1 MKTRYKTILVAADGS
16 EESHFALKRSIE
28 LAKTNE
34 SRLVITHVVDY
45 RNYSRMQLYSPYVL
59 PAAEEKGQVILDE
72 CKEIAEKSGVSSV
85 SISMQQGM
93 PKSKIPKEIAAEFA
107 ADLIVSGASGA
118 GTFEKF
124 IVGSVSGGIARH
136 ASCDVLIVR
145 DNPERKY
152 QTIMIPVDGSDTGLD
167 AFKKGIAMAKK
178 SGASVV
184 IAHAMHTPMV
194 SSADHYRDHIL
205 ETFKENG
212 EKLINEYSR
221 MAKEEGMEDD
231 KLVLSLQAGSPKL
244 ILPKETAH
252 RHHVD
257 LIIVGASGLSSTERF
272 FLGSV
277 SEGIARRAACDVLII
292 RNHQ

>member
-1 MKTRYKTILVAADGS
+1 MSTRYNTILTAVDGS
-16 EESHFALKRSIE
+16 EESYYALNRSIE
-28 LAKTNE
+28 LAKTNN

-45 RNYSRMQLYSPYVL
+45 RNYSRMQLYSPYML
-59 PAAEEKGQVILDE
+59 PAAEEKGQSILDE
-72 CKEIAEKSGVSSV
+72 SKETAEKAGAGSV
-85 SISMQQGM
+85 NVSMQQGM
-93 PKSKIPKEIAAEFA
+93 PKSKIPKEIAPEFE

-145 DNPERKY
+145 NDPEKKY
-152 QTIMIPVDGSDTGLD
+152 ETIMIPVDGSDTGLD
-167 AFKKGIAMAKK
+167 AFKKGIAMAKD
-178 SGASVV
+178 SGATVV
-184 IAHAMHTPMV
+184 IAHAMHTPMI
-194 SSADHYRDHIL
+194 STADQYREHIL
-205 ETFKENG
+205 ETFRENG
-212 EKLINEYSR
+212 EKLIEEYSR
-221 MAKEEGMEDD
+221 MAKEEGIEEDRL
-231 KLVLSLQAGSPKL
+231 KLSLQAGSPKL

-252 RHHVD
+252 KYHVD

>member
-59 PAAEEKGQVILDE
+59 PTAEEKGQAILDE
-72 CKEIAEKSGVSSV
+72 CKEIAEKSGVSNV

-124 IVGSVSGGIARH
+124 TLLGTSR
-136 ASCDVLIVR
+136 
-145 DNPERKY
+145 RKR
-152 QTIMIPVDGSDTGLD
+152 IKRL
-167 AFKKGIAMAKK
+167 
-178 SGASVV
+178 
-184 IAHAMHTPMV
+184 
-194 SSADHYRDHIL
+194 
-205 ETFKENG
+205 
-212 EKLINEYSR
+212 
-221 MAKEEGMEDD
+221 
-231 KLVLSLQAGSPKL
+231 
-244 ILPKETAH
+244 
-252 RHHVD
+252 
-257 LIIVGASGLSSTERF
+257 
-272 FLGSV
+272 
-277 SEGIARRAACDVLII
+277 
-292 RNHQ
+292 